1 MINVNWSDLSR
12 NRKTAVNTFSVS
24 QAYLKKLLLNNLL
37 FFWFTTLTAYF
48 CVLYDFILYS
58 FYKKNFM
65 MKVIE
70 LMLIFCSLATLSVRG
85 TGVIKPIISQC
96 INQTECVIE
105 LDNVGTGER
114 YYHPIEITPTTNL
127 FNNSKL

>member
-37 FFWFTTLTAYF
+37 FFWDTTLTAYF
-48 CVLYDFILYS
+48 CV
-58 FYKKNFM
+58 FYGLPYTVLQTNFM